1 MNNLYQS
8 IFTMLQ
14 KIILTT
20 FLLLIFSSN
29 LFSQNSATR
38 FDETELSQSIEDN
51 SIGYQAFEL
60 ESNNLQEA
68 DLGMEVYMRE
78 IFPIISE
85 NDIDEI
91 LKSRDYRRELKPVIN
106 EDGSTDTVLNYIV
119 RYNVRENFI
128 ADDAK
133 LFWTL
138 NIPEFKSHLYH
149 IYKNDTLYL
158 DSWNNVV
165 GKASSKTYTGH
176 FEAYRIR
183 NWPSWKDPSKDKA
196 HLPPTPPGPN
206 NPLGLFV
213 VHYDENSL
221 RYFHGNNKNHLI
233 YADDRDLSLGCVR
246 NDNGNIEKMKQ
257 FIIKNVV
264 KSQDLSGWLNSKRS
278 LVYDFKEED
287 KFPVLIYYKTFDIN
301 TDDKGFY
308 IEFFRDIYNYSNQ
321 ANINRQL
328 NDPELITLTTR
339 ENVLNEFKQKYNQG
353 ITVEQFDKILSGLL
367 KNPVLYKKYYFNDLY
382 RKFSEG
388 N

>member
-1 MNNLYQS
+1 MNLRL
-8 IFTMLQ
+8 IFT
-14 KIILTT
+14 TV
-20 FLLLIFSSN
+20 LLFVFSMP
-29 LFSQNSATR
+29 LFSQNSATPS
-38 FDETELSQSIEDN
+38 DGNTQSEDDN
-51 SIGYQAFEL
+51 RIGYQAFEL
-60 ESNNLQEA
+60 ESTNLQEA
-68 DLGMEVYMRE
+68 DLGMEVYIRD
-78 IFPIISE
+78 IFPIIS
-85 NDIDEI
+85 DRDVDEI
-91 LKSRDYRRELKPVIN
+91 LNSREYRSQPVPVVKN
-106 EDGSTDTVLNYIV
+106 DGSIDTVLNYVV

-128 ADDAK
+128 ADDAT
-133 LFWTL
+133 LLWEL
-138 NIPEFKSHLYH
+138 NIPEFKSHLFH

-165 GKASSKTYTGH
+165 GKPGSKTYAGH

-233 YADDRDLSLGCVR
+233 FEEDRDLSLGCVR

-264 KSQDLSGWLNSKRS
+264 KSQDLSGWLNSRRS

-301 TDDKGFY
+301 KDNKGFY
-308 IEFFRDIYNYSNQ
+308 IEFFRDIYNYANP
-321 ANINRQL
+321 ANINRTL

-339 ENVLNEFKQKYNQG
+339 ENVLAEFKQKYNQG
-353 ITVEQFDKILSGLL
+353 ITEEQFDKILSNLL
-367 KNPVLYKKYYFNDLY
+367 NKHVFYKKYYFDELY
-382 RKFSEG
+382 KKLSLG

>member
-1 MNNLYQS
+1 MLHR
-8 IFTMLQ
+8 IFFTL
-14 KIILTT
+14 IL
-20 FLLLIFSSN
+20 FLAFSVN
-29 LFSQNSATR
+29 LFAQSSATR
-38 FDETELSQSIEDN
+38 FDEREKSAQV
-51 SIGYQAFEL
+51 GYQAFEL

-68 DLGMEVYMRE
+68 DLGMEVYMRD

-85 NDIDEI
+85 RDLDEI
-91 LKSRDYRRELKPVIN
+91 LASREYRRDPKPVIN
-106 EDGSTDTVLNYIV
+106 DDGSIDTVLNYIV

-128 ADDAK
+128 ADDAT
-133 LFWTL
+133 LLWEL

-196 HLPPTPPGPN
+196 HLPPTPPGPK

-233 YADDRDLSLGCVR
+233 YEEDRDLSLGCVR

-264 KSQDLSGWLNSKRS
+264 KSQDLSGWLNSRRS

-301 TDDKGFY
+301 KDDKGFY
-308 IEFFRDIYNYSNQ
+308 IEFYRDIYNYANP
-321 ANINRQL
+321 ANINRTL
-328 NDPELITLTTR
+328 NDPALITLTTR
-339 ENVLNEFKQKYNQG
+339 ENVLTEFKQKYNQG
-353 ITVEQFDKILSGLL
+353 ITEEQFDKILVSLL
-367 KNPVLYKKYYFNDLY
+367 NKPAFYKKYYFDDLY
-382 RKFSEG
+382 RKLSVG